1 MGTAHKMAGRGAQ
14 RRSRGFTL
22 IELTIALAIAAML
35 VGVSMVSVQSL
46 TGAEL
51 KSNAVKLA
59 GGIKFS
65 YDRAIMEKRIQ
76 RIGMDLDKNVWWI
89 EYTEDPFKLAQQRM
103 RGNEGRKR
111 GDDGE
116 FIEEDDDDS
125 SFFDDGDMDSEVKLA
140 LEGGKGSRFVP
151 DEGAGKPIV
160 LPSDVSF
167 GKVHTG
173 HQEEP
178 FTSGIAYLHFFRGG
192 FTEPAEIELTDGDE
206 VVTLKILP
214 LTGRVRTYH
223 RELKEL
229 ELDEYDGESEG
240 DL

>member
-1 MGTAHKMAGRGAQ
+1 MSTAHNRRSQGAQ
-14 RRSRGFTL
+14 KRRRGFTL

-35 VGVSMVSVQSL
+35 VGVSMMSVQSL

-51 KSNAVKLA
+51 KSNAVKIS
-59 GGIKFS
+59 GGIKFC

-89 EYTEDPFKLAQQRM
+89 EYTEDPFKLSQQRM
-103 RGNEGRKR
+103 RGTEGRKR

-116 FIEEDDDDS
+116 FLEDEDDENS
-125 SFFDDGDMDSEVKLA
+125 TFFDDDVDGEVKLA

-151 DEGAGKPIV
+151 DEDAGKPIV
-160 LPSDVSF
+160 LPGNIRF

-206 VVTLKILP
+206 VVTLKVLP